1 MTGAMLMTYSGTC
14 DSPLGTL
21 RLIAQ
26 NNSLTGLIIDGDPS
40 SARTGP
46 LDEDQ
51 PVFAAVRA
59 WLAAY
64 FDRKNPSAADLP
76 LAPAGTPFQQ
86 EVWAMLCKIPYGT
99 TRTYGELAQEIAVRR
114 NIPRMASQAVGGAVG
129 RNPIGIIIPCHRVV
143 GANGNLT
150 GYGGGLHHKVSLL
163 ALEGVDMSG
172 FYMPRHASDT

>member
-1 MTGAMLMTYSGTC
+1 MTGVQTC
-14 DSPLGTL
+14 
-21 RLIAQ
+21 A
-26 NNSLTGLIIDGDPS
+26 
-40 SARTGP
+40 
-46 LDEDQ
+46 
-51 PVFAAVRA
+51 
-59 WLAAY
+59 
-64 FDRKNPSAADLP
+64 LP
-76 LAPAGTPFQQ
+76 I
-86 EVWAMLCKIPYGT
+86 LCKIPYGT